1 MDKKQL
7 EILTNII
14 GAVESG
20 GQVYGKRRYEA
31 YAGKGANSAN
41 EKTCTLGWAQN
52 YGNEARKLC
61 QMILKEDPGAFR
73 GADTAGIESRLSQ
86 DWEAIGWNPSATE
99 KAALIAII
107 TTPSGKKCQDELFE
121 QLMETYI
128 KQAVAYG
135 VNTVPDQMMWCEI
148 EHLGGLTPTKRIFGR
163 AAKPYTPDSIY
174 ASLILDQQDTSNN
187 NQVGD
192 KMYQSRHQC
201 CVKWIKQYVGEE
213 KESAGMTEN
222 ELRQMVANNMR
233 GWIGLKRSDRSHMVI
248 INLYNSCLPL
258 ARGYKVQPTDDYCA
272 TGASAAGIKAG
283 LTDIIPRECSCGYM
297 IQLFQKMGRWIENDA
312 YIPDTGD
319 FVFYYWKDGM
329 NYATTDCTGWPD
341 HVGIVLEDTECLTMH
356 PKQPA
361 KETVLILERTPERL
375 QADQHP
381 EESIRLRSGWE
392 KSHRTMFRLRPG
404 QAAPQASS
412 PGRYWG
418 QEIWW
423 IFAIRSRT
431 TAAMIGII
439 S

>member
-14 GAVESG
+14 GGVESG
-20 GQVYGKRRYEA
+20 GQEYGQRRYEA
-31 YAGKGANSAN
+31 YAGKRANSAN

-135 VNTVPDQMMWCEI
+135 VNTVPAQMMWCEI
-148 EHLGGLTPTKRIFGR
+148 EHLGGPKPTKRIFGR
-163 AAKPYTPDSIY
+163 AAKPYTPDSVY

-233 GWIGLKRSDRSHMVI
+233 GWIGLKRSDRSHI
-248 INLYNSCLPL
+248 
-258 ARGYKVQPTDDYCA
+258 
-272 TGASAAGIKAG
+272 SAADENNLQISSGKSGFFVLYTGNIIEIIGLLPDQSLINSISETTRLYRKKVIVNSYIEFSVAFQMYKNGI
-283 LTDIIPRECSCGYM
+283 TIRE
-297 IQLFQKMGRWIENDA
+297 LF
-312 YIPDTGD
+312 
-319 FVFYYWKDGM
+319 
-329 NYATTDCTGWPD
+329 
-341 HVGIVLEDTECLTMH
+341 L
-356 PKQPA
+356 
-361 KETVLILERTPERL
+361 LISFCE
-375 QADQHP
+375 
-381 EESIRLRSGWE
+381 
-392 KSHRTMFRLRPG
+392 
-404 QAAPQASS
+404 
-412 PGRYWG
+412 
-418 QEIWW
+418 
-423 IFAIRSRT
+423 
-431 TAAMIGII
+431 
-439 S
+439 

>member
-135 VNTVPDQMMWCEI
+135 VNTVPAQMMWCEI
-148 EHLGGLTPTKRIFGR
+148 EHLGGLKPTKRIFGR
-163 AAKPYTPDSIY
+163 AAKPYTPDSVY
-174 ASLILDQQDTSNN
+174 ASLILD
-187 NQVGD
+187 
-192 KMYQSRHQC
+192 
-201 CVKWIKQYVGEE
+201 
-213 KESAGMTEN
+213 
-222 ELRQMVANNMR
+222 
-233 GWIGLKRSDRSHMVI
+233 
-248 INLYNSCLPL
+248 
-258 ARGYKVQPTDDYCA
+258 
-272 TGASAAGIKAG
+272 
-283 LTDIIPRECSCGYM
+283 
-297 IQLFQKMGRWIENDA
+297 
-312 YIPDTGD
+312 
-319 FVFYYWKDGM
+319 
-329 NYATTDCTGWPD
+329 
-341 HVGIVLEDTECLTMH
+341 
-356 PKQPA
+356 
-361 KETVLILERTPERL
+361 
-375 QADQHP
+375 
-381 EESIRLRSGWE
+381 
-392 KSHRTMFRLRPG
+392 
-404 QAAPQASS
+404 
-412 PGRYWG
+412 
-418 QEIWW
+418 
-423 IFAIRSRT
+423 
-431 TAAMIGII
+431 
-439 S
+439 

>member
-14 GAVESG
+14 GGVESG
-20 GQVYGKRRYEA
+20 GQVYGQRRYEA
-31 YAGKGANSAN
+31 YAGKRANSAN

-135 VNTVPDQMMWCEI
+135 VNTVPAQMMWCEI
-148 EHLGGLTPTKRIFGR
+148 EHLGGPKPTKRIFGR
-163 AAKPYTPDSIY
+163 AAKPYTPDSVY

-192 KMYQSRHQC
+192 KMYQPRHQC

-258 ARGYKVQPTDDYCA
+258 ARGYRVTATDDYCA

-283 LTDIIPRECSCGYM
+283 LTDIIPRV
-297 IQLFQKMGRWIENDA
+297 QLWIYDSAVPENG
-312 YIPDTGD
+312 P
-319 FVFYYWKDGM
+319 
-329 NYATTDCTGWPD
+329 
-341 HVGIVLEDTECLTMH
+341 VG
-356 PKQPA
+356 
-361 KETVLILERTPERL
+361 
-375 QADQHP
+375 
-381 EESIRLRSGWE
+381 
-392 KSHRTMFRLRPG
+392 
-404 QAAPQASS
+404 
-412 PGRYWG
+412 
-418 QEIWW
+418 
-423 IFAIRSRT
+423 
-431 TAAMIGII
+431 
-439 S
+439 

>member
-135 VNTVPDQMMWCEI
+135 VNTVPAQMMWCEI
-148 EHLGGLTPTKRIFGR
+148 EHLGGLKPTKRIFGR
-163 AAKPYTPDSIY
+163 AAKPYTPDSVY

-192 KMYQSRHQC
+192 KMYQPRHQC

-213 KESAGMTEN
+213 KESAGMLSLVVN
-222 ELRQMVANNMR
+222 V
-233 GWIGLKRSDRSHMVI
+233 
-248 INLYNSCLPL
+248 
-258 ARGYKVQPTDDYCA
+258 
-272 TGASAAGIKAG
+272 
-283 LTDIIPRECSCGYM
+283 
-297 IQLFQKMGRWIENDA
+297 
-312 YIPDTGD
+312 
-319 FVFYYWKDGM
+319 
-329 NYATTDCTGWPD
+329 
-341 HVGIVLEDTECLTMH
+341 
-356 PKQPA
+356 
-361 KETVLILERTPERL
+361 
-375 QADQHP
+375 
-381 EESIRLRSGWE
+381 
-392 KSHRTMFRLRPG
+392 
-404 QAAPQASS
+404 
-412 PGRYWG
+412 
-418 QEIWW
+418 
-423 IFAIRSRT
+423 
-431 TAAMIGII
+431 
-439 S
+439 